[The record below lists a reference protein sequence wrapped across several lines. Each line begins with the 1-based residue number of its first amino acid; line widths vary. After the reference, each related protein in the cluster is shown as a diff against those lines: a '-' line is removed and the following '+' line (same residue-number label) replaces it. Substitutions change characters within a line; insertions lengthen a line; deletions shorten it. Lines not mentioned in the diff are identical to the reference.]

1 MKSFSI
7 DSRRAFICAAT
18 LARDLNSCS
27 AVSQRQCERARRS
40 RTRHSGRYI
49 SCHGAKREPASRNTT
64 RKTQCKTARSS
75 RRPACLARAVRGL
88 FACLGAS
95 QCYLEH
101 RGGEVVAIF
110 AFFSRLHFAGEEEVP
125 RILAFRR
132 AQQARKRCM
141 RCDAAGRLPRAS
153 SGPGQYGRQRRRSSM
168 GRDCSLPSLAF
179 RSQVCSP
186 PPCPGR
192 PIRMPAGASWAVRR
206 LLRLAARG

>member
-1 MKSFSI
+1 MISTAVQQSANV
-7 DSRRAFICAAT
+7 SASGRGAP
-18 LARDLNSCS
+18 ARDILGGTFP
-27 AVSQRQCERARRS
+27 ATAQRENQPAEIPQERRNARQPDHRVDQHAS
-40 RTRHSGRYI
+40 HGRYAACLLAWARVSVTSNI
-49 SCHGAKREPASRNTT
+49 V
-64 RKTQCKTARSS
+64 ARSCCYF
-75 RRPACLARAVRGL
+75 RLL
-88 FACLGAS
+88 FPPPFCGT
-95 QCYLEH
+95 
-101 RGGEVVAIF
+101 R
-110 AFFSRLHFAGEEEVP
+110 GEEEVP

>member
-1 MKSFSI
+1 MFALKSFSI

-40 RTRHSGRYI
+40 RTRHPGRYI

-101 RGGEVVAIF
+101 CGGEVVAIF
-110 AFFSRLHFAGEEEVP
+110 AFFSRLHFAGREE
-125 RILAFRR
+125 RKKFRASLLLGVHSR
-132 AQQARKRCM
+132 PGN
-141 RCDAAGRLPRAS
+141 DACAATRQGDCRGRLP
-153 SGPGQYGRQRRRSSM
+153 GPGSTDASGGGHLWAGIARCPASPSARRSVHPRRALD
-168 GRDCSLPSLAF
+168 GRFA
-179 RSQVCSP
+179 
-186 PPCPGR
+186 CPRER
-192 PIRMPAGASWAVRR
+192 PG
-206 LLRLAARG
+206 L